1 MDVSRGNICRIGLLV
16 FLLLLLCVPY
26 AGCAVSGESKE
37 DRDGSL
43 SQIQAAED
51 GQIAVSFLGTAED
64 ADCMIIS
71 SGKRA
76 VMIDTGEEQDGERI
90 LAVLEEKGIEVID
103 YMILTHPDADHVGG
117 ADAVLRNFRVLQVVE
132 PVYGGDAEKEE
143 RFEKLNGYCE
153 ENGIPVRRLKE
164 NLNVSTDYL
173 DFTVYPP
180 EKPYYEKANN
190 YSLAVL
196 VSHGSVHLFFAGDAL
211 RIRSEELLEI
221 PLPEIDLYKVPHHG
235 RDNKATEE
243 MFEAIRP
250 RYAVVTAGDAE
261 EEVKKSCS
269 KLGVQLFFTGQQGW
283 EFISDGKELR
293 INEKN
298 G

>member
-1 MDVSRGNICRIGLLV
+1 M
-16 FLLLLLCVPY
+16 
-26 AGCAVSGESKE
+26 
-37 DRDGSL
+37 
-43 SQIQAAED
+43 
-51 GQIAVSFLGTAED
+51 
-64 ADCMIIS
+64 
-71 SGKRA
+71 
-76 VMIDTGEEQDGERI
+76 
-90 LAVLEEKGIEVID
+90 VI
-103 YMILTHPDADHVGG
+103 YQKP
-117 ADAVLRNFRVLQVVE
+117 
-132 PVYGGDAEKEE
+132 
-143 RFEKLNGYCE
+143 
-153 ENGIPVRRLKE
+153 
-164 NLNVSTDYL
+164 YL